1 MQFGFF
7 HTVGIKLEFFGLFW
21 CGLSTEM
28 WYCCEFITGFASSA
42 ISAASLHFIC
52 ISPHKIL
59 YFVASLKTIAMKFSF
74 FILILGLLLWSCGKE
89 KPQLAQPEIA
99 KLTEAVYASGTL
111 VPESEYRVMSVS
123 DGIITSVR
131 IKAGDVVKTGSL
143 LFSLSNSNLMANVNA
158 AQQLL
163 NKTLP
168 LTSDAAPQ
176 LRELR
181 NRLQNAQAK
190 LRFDSL
196 QFKRFSS
203 LWESEAISKREFEQ
217 AQLQYESSQREVQA
231 LQQQIRQVNLNA
243 ALQTQQAENQVRIA
257 NTSQQNTQ
265 LKSFGEGMV
274 YEVLKYPGDM
284 VYPNQP
290 LAIIGSKTL
299 IAKLMIDETDLG
311 KIQMGQKV
319 LLTMDAFA
327 DQIFHAEITRIYPML
342 NRVEQSIRVDATL
355 LDALPQQLY
364 GLNVEANIVIREAEN
379 ALVIPKALLLPG
391 DSVWVMKGKEK
402 HKVKIQRGVEDAQRV
417 QVKSGLTENSQLIL
431 K

>member
-1 MQFGFF
+1 M
-7 HTVGIKLEFFGLFW
+7 KL
-21 CGLSTEM
+21 
-28 WYCCEFITGFASSA
+28 
-42 ISAASLHFIC
+42 
-52 ISPHKIL
+52 
-59 YFVASLKTIAMKFSF
+59 SF

-89 KPQLAQPEIA
+89 KPQLTQPEIA

-143 LFSLSNSNLMANVNA
+143 LFSLSNSNLAANVNA

-196 QFKRFSS
+196 QYQRFSS

-319 LLTMDAFA
+319 LITMDAFA
-327 DQIFHAEITRIYPML
+327 DQIFNAEITRIYPML

-355 LDALPQQLY
+355 LDTLPQQLY

-379 ALVIPKALLLPG
+379 ALVIPKSLLLPG
-391 DSVWVMKGKEK
+391 DSVWVMEGKEK
-402 HKVKIQRGVEDAQRV
+402 RKVKIQRGVEDAQRV
-417 QVKSGLTENSQLIL
+417 QVKSGLTKNSQLVL

>member
-1 MQFGFF
+1 MCYCHKFG
-7 HTVGIKLEFFGLFW
+7 
-21 CGLSTEM
+21 
-28 WYCCEFITGFASSA
+28 TGFASSA
-42 ISAASLHFIC
+42 ISTASLHFIC
-52 ISPHKIL
+52 ISPCKIP
-59 YFVASLKTIAMKFSF
+59 YFVASLKTIAMKLSF
-74 FILILGLLLWSCGKE
+74 FILSIGLLLWSCGKE
-89 KPQLAQPEIA
+89 KPQLTQPEIT

-143 LFSLSNSNLMANVNA
+143 LFSLSNSNLSANVNA

-196 QFKRFSS
+196 QFQRFTR

-355 LDALPQQLY
+355 LDTLPQQLY

-402 HKVKIQRGVEDAQRV
+402 RKVKIQRGVEDAQRV